1 MQPNFQR
8 QVTLLSLIPRA
19 PRKISVNELVER
31 LVNRT
36 HDASKRSVQRDLKAM
51 YEMGTFGLRLD
62 DRSKPYGW
70 SIESC
75 WRGLNLDLMDQHMAL
90 ALTTLKRSASQLMPP
105 QSLQQ
110 LQPYFER
117 ADKVLA
123 SDPENPWLYWACRV
137 AQLPEPYPFILPSHE
152 PKSLEVIQQ
161 AILDR
166 KQISCDI
173 KKLISGNMHWLHYSH
188 INPQGILS
196 RDSVVLLAFTIGSFD
211 TRLHHKPIGLLR
223 NAQLLPS
230 EAVKSENFDIK
241 KADHGTH
248 GEKIQLELLLSD
260 RATFIMREA
269 KFSEDQDM
277 QLQED
282 GRFRVTAKVFDTP
295 KLRAALW
302 EMADTVEVL
311 APTRLRE
318 HFVKMAQK
326 MRLKYL

>member
-19 PRKISVNELVER
+19 PRKISVNELVQR
-31 LVNRT
+31 LANRT
-36 HDASKRSVQRDLKAM
+36 QDAGKRSVQRDLKAM

-62 DRSKPYGW
+62 DRNKPYGW
-70 SIESC
+70 SIETC
-75 WRGLNLDLMDQHMAL
+75 WRGLNVDLMDQHMAL
-90 ALTTLKRSASQLMPP
+90 ALSTLKRSASQLMPP

-123 SDPENPWLYWACRV
+123 SDPDNPWLYWACRV
-137 AQLPEPYPFILPSHE
+137 AQLPEPYPFILPQHE
-152 PKSLEVIQQ
+152 PKSLAVIQQ
-161 AILDR
+161 AILDK

-173 KKLISGNMHWLHYSH
+173 KKLISRKMHWLHYSH
-188 INPQGILS
+188 INPQGIII

-211 TRLHHKPIGLLR
+211 TRRHHKPIGLLR
-223 NAQLLPS
+223 NAQLLTTHAIESPD
-230 EAVKSENFDIK
+230 FDIN
-241 KADHGTH
+241 KAAQGTS
-248 GEKIQLELLLSD
+248 GEKIRLELLLSD

-269 KFSEDQDM
+269 KFSEAQEMRLQD
-277 QLQED
+277 D
-282 GRFRVTAKVFDTP
+282 GRFHVSAEVCDTP

-311 APTRLRE
+311 APAKLRE
-318 HFVKMAQK
+318 HFVHMTHKMGA
-326 MRLKYL
+326 KYL